1 MLGRHKMAPKIS
13 PKKSWEGFL
22 AGMAGSVIVWTLVP
36 VVAPRMLPLDGATGL
51 TLPWAI
57 ATGFA
62 VSIAVMIGDLV
73 ESRIKREAGV
83 KDSGN
88 SLPGHGGFL
97 DRLDSLILVCL
108 AAYWMLWWAGVY
120 K

>member
-1 MLGRHKMAPKIS
+1 
-13 PKKSWEGFL
+13 
-22 AGMAGSVIVWTLVP
+22 VWTLVP
-36 VVAPRMLPLDGATGL
+36 WAAPLLFPRDGAPGL

-62 VSIAVMIGDLV
+62 VSLAVMIGDLV

-83 KDSGN
+83 KDSGT

-108 AAYWMLWWAGVY
+108 AAYWMLWWAGVTP